1 MKFEILT
8 DKYGNVVLTANNELI
23 YVGKQMLKVLDTI
36 QDMYE
41 DNVTELEDT
50 DKKNKVDKI

>member
-1 MKFEILT
+1 MKFEVVT

-23 YVGKQMLKVLDTI
+23 YVGKLMSRVLDTI

-41 DNVTELEDT
+41 DSVTELEDT
-50 DKKNKVDKI
+50 AKKN

>member
-1 MKFEILT
+1 MKFEIVT

-23 YVGKQMLKVLDTI
+23 YVGKFMSRVLDTI

-41 DNVTELEDT
+41 DSITELEDT
-50 DKKNKVDKI
+50 DKKNEMDKI